1 MISVEEK
8 RAAYEEARQLLLLG
22 KKWQQ
27 LMPGERKPD
36 FKRAAKAVIR
46 RALGKST
53 VPREPDLRVHSGL
66 MHEHDAREASLVE
79 RTLRNGIVHPDV
91 LHSFRH
97 DVPGRPEQVPI
108 GALTGGRQHVPLGEW
123 RPSRASLNT
132 DVDGLAPPVHAVH
145 YPEDLEFPTHLNT
158 RTQTFT
164 AKHADHE
171 FMHYMEPGQVVT
183 EVPMRD
189 RVQH

>member
-53 VPREPDLRVHSGL
+53 VPREPDLDIHNGL
-66 MHEHDAREASLVE
+66 MHEHGAREAMLLE

-97 DVPGRPEQVPI
+97 GSVPVERQVPI
-108 GALTGGRQHVPLGEW
+108 RALTGGRQHVPSGEA
-123 RPSRASLNT
+123 RVPLNR
-132 DVDGLAPPVHAVH
+132 DVSDLAPPVHAVH
-145 YPEDLEFPTHLNT
+145 YSEDLEFPTHMNT
-158 RTQTFT
+158 RTQAFT
-164 AKHADHE
+164 PKHTDHE
-171 FMHYMEPGQVVT
+171 FMHYLEPGRAAT
-183 EVPMRD
+183 ELPMRD
-189 RVQH
+189 RVQPG

>member
-66 MHEHDAREASLVE
+66 MH
-79 RTLRNGIVHPDV
+79 TT
-91 LHSFRH
+91 
-97 DVPGRPEQVPI
+97 PGRRASSSGRCATESCTPTCCTRFGTPCR
-108 GALTGGRQHVPLGEW
+108 GALSRC
-123 RPSRASLNT
+123 PSAR
-132 DVDGLAPPVHAVH
+132 
-145 YPEDLEFPTHLNT
+145 
-158 RTQTFT
+158 
-164 AKHADHE
+164 
-171 FMHYMEPGQVVT
+171 
-183 EVPMRD
+183 
-189 RVQH
+189 

>member
-36 FKRAAKAVIR
+36 FERAAKAVIR
-46 RALGKST
+46 RALGKT
-53 VPREPDLRVHSGL
+53 VVPREPDLDVHNGL
-66 MHEHDAREASLVE
+66 MHEHAPLEARLIE

-97 DVPGRPEQVPI
+97 GEVPYPEQVPI
-108 GALTGGRQHVPLGEW
+108 GATPPAARPAGRAAPHCQHGRE
-123 RPSRASLNT
+123 RPRAA
-132 DVDGLAPPVHAVH
+132 GA
-145 YPEDLEFPTHLNT
+145 
-158 RTQTFT
+158 R
-164 AKHADHE
+164 
-171 FMHYMEPGQVVT
+171 
-183 EVPMRD
+183 
-189 RVQH
+189 RVLP

>member
-36 FKRAAKAVIR
+36 FERAAKAVIR
-46 RALGKST
+46 RALGKT
-53 VPREPDLRVHSGL
+53 VVPREPDLDVHNGL
-66 MHEHDAREASLVE
+66 MHEHAPLEARLIE

-97 DVPGRPEQVPI
+97 GEVPYPEQVPI
-108 GALTGGRQHVPLGEW
+108 GALTGARQHMPLGEW
-123 RPSRASLNT
+123 TPRLNT
-132 DVDGLAPPVHAVH
+132 DVSDLAPMVHAVH
-145 YPEDLEFPTHLNT
+145 YPEDLEFPTHMNT
-158 RTQTFT
+158 RTREFT
-164 AKHADHE
+164 SKHVDHE
-171 FMHYMEPGQVVT
+171 FMHYVEPGQAAT

-189 RVQH
+189 RVRRI

>member
-36 FKRAAKAVIR
+36 FRRAAKAVIR

-66 MHEHDAREASLVE
+66 MHEHDAREASLIE
-79 RTLRNGIVHPDV
+79 RTLRNGIVHPRTALV
-91 LHSFRH
+91 SARRAGK
-97 DVPGRPEQVPI
+97 PGA
-108 GALTGGRQHVPLGEW
+108 GAHR
-123 RPSRASLNT
+123 RANRGASARSA
-132 DVDGLAPPVHAVH
+132 G
-145 YPEDLEFPTHLNT
+145 
-158 RTQTFT
+158 
-164 AKHADHE
+164 
-171 FMHYMEPGQVVT
+171 
-183 EVPMRD
+183 
-189 RVQH
+189 

>member
-53 VPREPDLRVHSGL
+53 VPREPD
-66 MHEHDAREASLVE
+66 
-79 RTLRNGIVHPDV
+79 
-91 LHSFRH
+91 
-97 DVPGRPEQVPI
+97 
-108 GALTGGRQHVPLGEW
+108 
-123 RPSRASLNT
+123 
-132 DVDGLAPPVHAVH
+132 PVS
-145 YPEDLEFPTHLNT
+145 YTHLT
-158 RTQTFT
+158 LPTS
-164 AKHADHE
+164 DL
-171 FMHYMEPGQVVT
+171 V
-183 EVPMRD
+183 
-189 RVQH
+189 

>member
-1 MISVEEK
+1 M
-8 RAAYEEARQLLLLG
+8 LG

-53 VPREPDLRVHSGL
+53 VPREPDLDVHNGL
-66 MHEHDAREASLVE
+66 MHEHAPREARLIE

-97 DVPGRPEQVPI
+97 GEVPVEWQVPI
-108 GALTGGRQHVPLGEW
+108 GAAGR
-123 RPSRASLNT
+123 A
-132 DVDGLAPPVHAVH
+132 APH
-145 YPEDLEFPTHLNT
+145 
-158 RTQTFT
+158 RRS
-164 AKHADHE
+164 
-171 FMHYMEPGQVVT
+171 G
-183 EVPMRD
+183 R
-189 RVQH
+189 

>member
-53 VPREPDLRVHSGL
+53 VPL
-66 MHEHDAREASLVE
+66 
-79 RTLRNGIVHPDV
+79 
-91 LHSFRH
+91 
-97 DVPGRPEQVPI
+97 
-108 GALTGGRQHVPLGEW
+108 
-123 RPSRASLNT
+123 
-132 DVDGLAPPVHAVH
+132 
-145 YPEDLEFPTHLNT
+145 
-158 RTQTFT
+158 
-164 AKHADHE
+164 
-171 FMHYMEPGQVVT
+171 
-183 EVPMRD
+183 
-189 RVQH
+189 